1 VKSIAALHLALL
13 TTPSFSF
20 PIVIF
25 RHSQETLKSGAT
37 KAKMGNLLAMT
48 CSASGLLGFFL
59 IPLEQTQDWKVTGC
73 YWSEQGS

>member
-1 VKSIAALHLALL
+1 MLLIVNLKPPRTRRFTKGGQEHCGLLHPTLL

-37 KAKMGNLLAMT
+37 KAKTGNL
-48 CSASGLLGFFL
+48 
-59 IPLEQTQDWKVTGC
+59 
-73 YWSEQGS
+73 YWQ